1 MIRKRI
7 VRQLLEVIRKFFP
20 KDRLSTV
27 YWPRCLRD
35 FIADIAR
42 QLAPT
47 VKEESYAFDTEEC
60 IALMSKPTTEY
71 IVVGYRKY
79 VRAFL
84 LFALRHC
91 STRPVLGPK
100 PGEEELVPS
109 SGWPV
114 DIVRSEDLREAIG
127 SAALRSNVAS
137 FLFFVQRELSIQL
150 AFSYVY
156 DAEMPITLEVP
167 TEEQAKTVEGFLE
180 AFGSDVH
187 RNLAPLEVIVVRSR
201 PDLLSAI
208 DVKEESFLSSVA
220 PLKRGTLG
228 AILDAGGVRLGISCA
243 HVMEGL
249 LAGPIQTHF
258 DGTDGGRQRFSDL
271 FPTVDRV
278 DGQRADAAL
287 FRLPVDVVAF
297 NAMKF
302 CQLDDDVHRPVQ
314 GELVYKIGAKTGLT
328 IGKLRDRSYT
338 WQDMATSKVYRE
350 VVRVDWEDDHFADF
364 GDCGAL
370 YCIKRGSNFPVLGI
384 HRNSAH
390 RVSFGSDFSYAMEL
404 LLPATGAEEFAFVNP
419 DAVH

>member
-1 MIRKRI
+1 MPDSRTSVIRKRI
-7 VRQLLEVIRKFFP
+7 VRQLLEVIGKFFP
-20 KDRLSTV
+20 KDRLSRV

-35 FIADIAR
+35 FIADLAR

-47 VKEESYAFDTEEC
+47 VKEESFAFDTKEC

-91 STRPVLGPK
+91 LTRPVLGPK
-100 PGEEELVPS
+100 PGKEELVPS

-127 SAALRSNVAS
+127 SAALHSDVAS

-167 TEEQAKTVEGFLE
+167 TEVQAKTVEGFLE
-180 AFGSDVH
+180 AFGSEVR

-208 DVKEESFLSSVA
+208 DVKEEAFLSSVVPT

-249 LAGPIQTHF
+249 LAGPIQAHF
-258 DGTDGGRQRFSDL
+258 DGLWS
-271 FPTVDRV
+271 
-278 DGQRADAAL
+278 RA
-287 FRLPVDVVAF
+287 V
-297 NAMKF
+297 F
-302 CQLDDDVHRPVQ
+302 CSVSHR
-314 GELVYKIGAKTGLT
+314 
-328 IGKLRDRSYT
+328 RSC
-338 WQDMATSKVYRE
+338 R
-350 VVRVDWEDDHFADF
+350 
-364 GDCGAL
+364 
-370 YCIKRGSNFPVLGI
+370 
-384 HRNSAH
+384 
-390 RVSFGSDFSYAMEL
+390 
-404 LLPATGAEEFAFVNP
+404 
-419 DAVH
+419 